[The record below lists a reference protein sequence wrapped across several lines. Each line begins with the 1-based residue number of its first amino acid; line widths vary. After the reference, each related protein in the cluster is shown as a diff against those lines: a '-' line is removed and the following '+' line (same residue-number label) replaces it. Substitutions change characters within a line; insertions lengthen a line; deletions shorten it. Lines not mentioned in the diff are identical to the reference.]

1 MAADPNHDEPQ
12 GVVWA
17 PWRVQIRDRIVR
29 DEEDFARTPAD
40 RRTADPTNAAIVV
53 RALGSARRH
62 ARLAYAGET
71 IDRGERLQRLVL
83 AFVTGAPIES
93 AWLAVHRAE
102 EALLMLMDD
111 DAVRREVVQIR
122 RAYDQLGLGGDDP
135 RSAEYLAVLDA
146 VGKSAPGSPVSQSA
160 RNALREIR
168 GLIDQASD
176 AVHAQRRALRNVL
189 IALGAMC
196 AVIAL
201 FLGIADHWWTS
212 GLGLEPSGAGT
223 GQSVAPNPVGAPGVG
238 DVELVAGVGGL
249 LSAIVALRNLTPY
262 SGPFGLAIAQ
272 AILKVPAGAVTGY
285 IGVLLMQ
292 RGLLGVVGPQDGPRV
307 LGYAALFGFAQ
318 LAVTRLIDKR
328 ANEVLAGS
336 KAAQDP
342 ATTPGGPAHPS
353 ATATG
358 TTGGP
363 AASST
368 GASPTAGSSPTNGGV
383 PPGGGVAGTAVPTQG
398 GAPVTGAGAV
408 RGTGAYPPPRR
419 SPRVPPAP
427 PAT

>member
-40 RRTADPTNAAIVV
+40 RRSADPTNAAIVV

-71 IDRGERLQRLVL
+71 LDRGERLQRLML

-102 EALLMLMDD
+102 EALLMLVDD

-122 RAYDQLGLGGDDP
+122 RAYDQLNLAKDDP
-135 RSAEYLAVLDA
+135 RAAEYVAVLDA
-146 VGKSAPGSPVSQSA
+146 VGTSAPGTAVSQSA

-168 GLIDQASD
+168 GLVNQASD

-189 IALGAMC
+189 VALGAMC
-196 AVIAL
+196 ALIAL

-223 GQSVAPNPVGAPGVG
+223 GQGVAPNPLGAPGVG

-249 LSAIVALRNLTPY
+249 LSALVALRNLTPY
-262 SGPFGLAIAQ
+262 SGPFGLAIVQ

-292 RGLLGVVGPQDGPRV
+292 RGLLGVIGPQDGARV

-318 LAVTRLIDKR
+318 LALTRLIDKR

-336 KAAQDP
+336 TAAQDP
-342 ATTPGGPAHPS
+342 ATTPGGSGHA
-353 ATATG
+353 G
-358 TTGGP
+358 TTGT
-363 AASST
+363 AATGGNVSS
-368 GASPTAGSSPTNGGV
+368 AN
-383 PPGGGVAGTAVPTQG
+383 G
-398 GAPVTGAGAV
+398 GAPD
-408 RGTGAYPPPRR
+408 AYPSTPVQGVSPAPRR
-419 SPRVPPAP
+419 APRVPP
-427 PAT
+427 TG

>member
-29 DEEDFARTPAD
+29 DEEDFARTPAE

-71 IDRGERLQRLVL
+71 IDRGERLQRLML

-93 AWLAVHRAE
+93 AWLALHRAE
-102 EALLMLMDD
+102 EALLMLIDD
-111 DAVRREVVQIR
+111 DAVRREVAQLR
-122 RAYDQLGLGGDDP
+122 RAYDQLELAKDDP
-135 RSAEYLAVLDA
+135 RAAEYVAVLDS
-146 VGKSAPGSPVSQSA
+146 VGKSAPGTVVSA
-160 RNALREIR
+160 ADRDALREIR
-168 GLIDQASD
+168 GLVDQRSD

-189 IALGAMC
+189 IALGAIC

-201 FLGIADHWWTS
+201 FFGIADHWWTS

-223 GQSVAPNPVGAPGVG
+223 GAGGTPNPIGSPGVG

-262 SGPFGLAIAQ
+262 SGPFGLAVVQ
-272 AILKVPAGAVTGY
+272 AVLKVPAGAVTGY
-285 IGVLLMQ
+285 VGVLLMQ
-292 RGLLGVVGPQDGPRV
+292 RGLLGVIGPQDGPRV

-328 ANEVLAGS
+328 ANEVIS
-336 KAAQDP
+336 DSTAAQDP
-342 ATTPGGPAHPS
+342 ATT
-353 ATATG
+353 TG
-358 TTGGP
+358 TVG
-363 AASST
+363 AA
-368 GASPTAGSSPTNGGV
+368 AAGSTSGS
-383 PPGGGVAGTAVPTQG
+383 PPGGGVGNDAGAGGG
-398 GAPVTGAGAV
+398 GAFMADAGAGEAS
-408 RGTGAYPPPRR
+408 GAYPPTPVSGVATAPRR
-419 SPRVPPAP
+419 GQRVPPAGG
-427 PAT
+427 